1 MGPFPFLDVLVMPQE
16 DGSLKSTV
24 FRKPTHTDLYLKW
37 DSHHTLPSKYI
48 VVGTLLHR
56 AKTICSDPQLLKQ
69 EEDHLYKALST
80 CKYPIWALNR
90 IKMKIRNPTNKK
102 NNNSNPKNSGTDTN
116 QKPYIIVPYQK
127 GLSESFKNI
136 CNNHGV
142 QVYFK
147 GGKTIKNLLMA
158 PKDQDPMK
166 NRSGVIYRFKCN
178 RVECDDEYIGES
190 SRTFWREVQGT
201 SQSPLPNL

>member
-1 MGPFPFLDVLVMPQE
+1 MSEEMLGNV
-16 DGSLKSTV
+16 
-24 FRKPTHTDLYLKW
+24 RK
-37 DSHHTLPSKYI
+37 
-48 VVGTLLHR
+48 
-56 AKTICSDPQLLKQ
+56 C
-69 EEDHLYKALST
+69 YKASSA
-80 CKYPIWALNR
+80 CKYPTWALNR
-90 IKMKIRNPTNKK
+90 IKMKIRNPTNRR
-102 NNNSNPKNSGTDTN
+102 NNTNHPKNSGTDTN
-116 QKPYIIVPYQK
+116 QKPYIIVPYQR
-127 GLSESFKNI
+127 GLNESFKKI

-190 SRTFWREVQGT
+190 SRTFRERFKEHLKAP
-201 SQSPLPNL
+201 SPTWLNISHKMVNGCPILLDTHFPIYHFGYNNIGKTFSSDQKKP